1 MNNQEKRI
9 KVFVNNS
16 QDEDYLVLTYSEN
29 RLSFDKKVI
38 EIDSIDHVDLSLCCS
53 KGEDGRYYCIY
64 NLYFVFLDVITKDG
78 TYLFQL
84 MNNDKVKDLFEFLL
98 VSNIKINDPLEL
110 IDAYEKI
117 TDSVELYNHFNRHF
131 KDWKEKYNL
140 EINNFYY
147 SVIEN
152 DYMRPLQNLD
162 PEDMPNFKEQ
172 LKQVFDGYINIFK
185 KISINKSI
193 GGSERIC
200 RECSESQLY
209 QPYPA

>member
-16 QDEDYLVLTYSEN
+16 RDEDYLVLTYSEN

-172 LKQVFDGYINIFK
+172 LKQVFDGYINILK
-185 KISINKSI
+185 KNKHK
-193 GGSERIC
+193 
-200 RECSESQLY
+200 
-209 QPYPA
+209 

>member
-1 MNNQEKRI
+1 MEKNMNNQEKRI

-38 EIDSIDHVDLSLCCS
+38 EIDGIDHVDLSLCCS

-185 KISINKSI
+185 KNKHK
-193 GGSERIC
+193 
-200 RECSESQLY
+200 
-209 QPYPA
+209 

>member
-1 MNNQEKRI
+1 MVYSLNKITQSNNFLK
-9 KVFVNNS
+9 
-16 QDEDYLVLTYSEN
+16 
-29 RLSFDKKVI
+29 LS
-38 EIDSIDHVDLSLCCS
+38 
-53 KGEDGRYYCIY
+53 
-64 NLYFVFLDVITKDG
+64 
-78 TYLFQL
+78 
-84 MNNDKVKDLFEFLL
+84 EFLL

-185 KISINKSI
+185 KNKHK
-193 GGSERIC
+193 
-200 RECSESQLY
+200 
-209 QPYPA
+209 

>member
-38 EIDSIDHVDLSLCCS
+38 EIDGIDHVDLSLCCS

-185 KISINKSI
+185 KNKHK
-193 GGSERIC
+193 
-200 RECSESQLY
+200 
-209 QPYPA
+209 